1 MSIIPPAPGCL
12 AHSRQTVFPNLMD
25 NSLCLVLQIIF
36 HLHTH
41 FKESPPVFRPPC
53 WDIDSYLWGHTFGIF
68 KLLHLLILEHSL
80 SLLLSAPPPPSL
92 CTVGVQTLCM
102 FVSLPQ
108 LQSYCDFQ
116 LLVANLQKWGWVHVF
131 TSCPA
136 IAGCPSR
143 RGTHADS
150 ARAPR
155 WEIFSIE
162 NTASC
167 SSFWSPCP
175 SLHSSGLSRLA

>member
-1 MSIIPPAPGCL
+1 MCPHCGWPIICNHLLRNDRSSLVIFGFLKKPLHIAYPCVCVCCESVLINGSNLMNQMSIIPPAPGCL

-80 SLLLSAPPPPSL
+80 SLLLSAPPAI
-92 CTVGVQTLCM
+92 TL
-102 FVSLPQ
+102 
-108 LQSYCDFQ
+108 YCWRADS
-116 LLVANLQKWGWVHVF
+116 VHVCF
-131 TSCPA
+131 
-136 IAGCPSR
+136 
-143 RGTHADS
+143 S
-150 ARAPR
+150 AA
-155 WEIFSIE
+155 
-162 NTASC
+162 AAK
-167 SSFWSPCP
+167 
-175 SLHSSGLSRLA
+175 LL